1 MNNNKPI
8 LILMA
13 VTLMLSMVSAA
24 WAGPQIKVLSK
35 TLVSSHE
42 WDDGV
47 EVVPEA
53 TLTYRIVFKNTGD
66 APAKDPVIT
75 DAIPKGTTFV
85 LKSLKSSF
93 NGEKA
98 YFDAKAKVWNKVEPK
113 NPNRVQKIKCSYKGN
128 LAPEAESA
136 WVEYSVKVNY

>member
-1 MNNNKPI
+1 MNKNKTN
-8 LILMA
+8 LILTT
-13 VTLMLSMVSAA
+13 VLMLSLVSAA
-24 WAGPQIKVLSK
+24 WAGPQIKVISK

-66 APAKDPVIT
+66 APAKDAVIT

-85 LKSLKSSF
+85 LKSLKASF
-93 NGEKA
+93 NGDKA
-98 YFDAKAKVWNKVEPK
+98 YFDEKAKKWNAVEPK
-113 NPNRVQKIKCSYKGN
+113 NPNRVQKIKYSYKGT